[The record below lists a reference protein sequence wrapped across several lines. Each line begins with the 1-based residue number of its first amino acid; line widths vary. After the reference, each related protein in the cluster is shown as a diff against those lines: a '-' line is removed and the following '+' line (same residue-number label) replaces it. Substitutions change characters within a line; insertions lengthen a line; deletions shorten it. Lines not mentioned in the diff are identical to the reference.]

1 MILDRICI
9 APYWPILPNTLIF
22 EEIGSRNMY
31 QIVNTEKNNEKASD
45 YETFSLLYLLGIR
58 TDKNE
63 IDLVLIDCFN
73 DVTGA
78 DEAVVRLWDVQSK
91 GHKTNRPLQ
100 IGEHLVTL
108 YGNFLSSFPFS
119 YFILFLETIGSSY
132 VTDNSKHV
140 FKYSDFTESSK
151 NKIKK
156 GLQREID
163 RRNSSQFLLSDD
175 SQIDKFLVTVDFVR
189 CTENK
194 ISNVKNLIEF
204 KNKEFRKDDFFVDI
218 FNEIRGMQS
227 ALKNVNVEG
236 GLLRQPA
243 EVLSLN
249 KFISR
254 NQIVTLLIN
263 RLVGIEIFD
272 NLSVP
277 INFVQYVQALER
289 EDIKDLVQSCNSA
302 LSRTFFNKNNK
313 FHVWRLLEFIIKMI
327 IVNPENKIET
337 IFHTIPENLRKN
349 VPTLDETS
357 TKFFIARVMDGLA

>member
-1 MILDRICI
+1 LLARHT
-9 APYWPILPNTLIF
+9 APVSTAV
-22 EEIGSRNMY
+22 EGIGSRNMY
-31 QIVNTEKNNEKASD
+31 QIVNTERNNEKASD
-45 YETFSLLYLLGIR
+45 YETFSLLYLLGVR
-58 TDKNE
+58 TDKEE

-91 GHKTNRPLQ
+91 GHRTNTPLK

-119 YFILFLETIGSSY
+119 YFILFLETVDSSY

-140 FKYSDFTESSK
+140 LKFSDFTESSK
-151 NKIKK
+151 KKIQN
-156 GLQREID
+156 GLKREVD
-163 RRNSSQFLLSDD
+163 RRDKTQFLFGDENKMN
-175 SQIDKFLVTVDFVR
+175 QFLAAVDFVR

-204 KNKEFRKDDFFVDI
+204 KNKEFRKDEFFVDI

-227 ALKNVNVEG
+227 ALKNINVEG

-243 EVLSLN
+243 DVLSLN

-263 RLVGIEIFD
+263 RLVGIELFN

-277 INFVQYVQALER
+277 IDFIQYVQAMER
-289 EDIKDLVQSCNSA
+289 EDIKDLIQSCNSA
-302 LSRTFFNKNNK
+302 LCRTFFNKNNK
-313 FHVWRLLEFIIKMI
+313 VHVWRLLEFIIKKI
-327 IVNPENKIET
+327 IVKPENKIES
-337 IFHTIPENLRKN
+337 IFLTIPESLRKK

>member
-1 MILDRICI
+1 
-9 APYWPILPNTLIF
+9 
-22 EEIGSRNMY
+22 MY
-31 QIVNTEKNNEKASD
+31 QIKNTEKNNEKASD
-45 YETFSLLYLLGIR
+45 YETFSLLYLLGVR
-58 TDKNE
+58 TDKEE

-91 GHKTNRPLQ
+91 GHKTNTPLK

-119 YFILFLETIGSSY
+119 YSILFLETVDSSY
-132 VTDNSKHV
+132 VTDNSKYV
-140 FKYSDFTESSK
+140 FKFSDFTESSK

-156 GLQREID
+156 GLQREVD
-163 RRNSSQFLLSDD
+163 RRSKTTFLPSDENKLSQFLAA
-175 SQIDKFLVTVDFVR
+175 VDFVR

-204 KNKEFRKDDFFVDI
+204 KNKEFRKDEFFVDI

-227 ALKNVNVEG
+227 VLKNVNVEG
-236 GLLRQPA
+236 RLLRQPVD
-243 EVLSLN
+243 VLSLN

-263 RLVGIEIFD
+263 RLVGIELFD

-277 INFVQYVQALER
+277 INFIQYVQPMER

-313 FHVWRLLEFIIKMI
+313 FHVWRLLEFIVKKI
-327 IVNPENKIET
+327 IVKPEDKIEA
-337 IFHTIPENLRKN
+337 IFLAIPENFRKK

-357 TKFFIARVMDGLA
+357 TKFFIARVMDGLI

>member
-1 MILDRICI
+1 
-9 APYWPILPNTLIF
+9 
-22 EEIGSRNMY
+22 MY

-91 GHKTNRPLQ
+91 GYKTNTPLK

-119 YFILFLETIGSSY
+119 YFILFMETIDPSY
-132 VTDNSKHV
+132 VTDNSRHA
-140 FKYSDFTESSK
+140 FKYSDFTELSR

-156 GLQREID
+156 GLKREIV
-163 RRNSSQFLLSDD
+163 RRNDSQFQLSDD
-175 SQIDKFLVTVDFVR
+175 NKLNKFLGVVDFVR
-189 CTENK
+189 CNKNK
-194 ISNVKNLIEF
+194 ILNVKNIIEF
-204 KNKEFRKDDFFVDI
+204 KNKELRDDAFFVDI
-218 FNEIRGMQS
+218 FNEIRGMQT

-236 GLLRQPA
+236 GILNQPA

-263 RLVGIEIFD
+263 RLVGIEIFN
-272 NLSVP
+272 NLSIP
-277 INFVQYVQALER
+277 IDFIQYVQSLNR
-289 EDIKDLVQSCNSA
+289 EDIKDLVQSCNAS

-313 FHVWRLLEFIIKMI
+313 RHVWLLLEFIIKKI
-327 IVNPENKIET
+327 IVNPDNNIEN
-337 IFHTIPENLRKN
+337 IFRSIPESLKKN
-349 VPTLDETS
+349 VPTLDKTS
-357 TKFFIARVMDGLA
+357 IKFFIARVKDGLA